1 VGGPLEV
8 AWPRS
13 RCFPVFQ
20 ARIFR
25 KGDLSQTARAM
36 FLFLLTASGLG
47 LAARCDPAGKSKGR
61 MPGSATLVPEHPLTR
76 FVVALPGTSWD
87 PHIVHR

>member
-1 VGGPLEV
+1 VGGPLEF

-36 FLFLLTASGLG
+36 FLFLLTATGLG
-47 LAARCDPAGKSKGR
+47 LAARCDPAGKAKGECQVAQPWFR
-61 MPGSATLVPEHPLTR
+61 NTR
-76 FVVALPGTSWD
+76 SHGLW
-87 PHIVHR
+87 